1 MDNTLSLHKA
11 VSEADITSITFC
23 LDNGIDIN
31 ARGVHGETP
40 LHIAANLHPTI
51 DIEDISKITEI
62 LVTHGAD
69 VNAHNNA
76 QQTPLHMA
84 AKNNQNNIIKYLF
97 KHGADIQ
104 ALSTGQYNCLHHNA
118 MHIEEISRFIDN
130 PIAPMYM
137 MEQIIDEC
145 LHNMKTAV
153 TYGAHIDRQSK
164 HGSQPD
170 HLTSNQKYKA
180 HIEHIRTKNADIPS
194 RIKTESL
201 QNLIDDE
208 IPLPT
213 IFSYADDEQKKE
225 LFSHFCIY
233 SYLYHQSKLIQ
244 TIAQYTDAIP
254 KCWILYAARCGHK
267 DIAKTLIA
275 QQHIGDNINHIQNKH
290 GNALHIAAAYNRPDI
305 FSILLRVMN
314 PAHTNASG
322 DTACS
327 IAQKKG
333 HEDFCEIIADL
344 GIVNRLLMDAS
355 SQYHNC
361 SNAHT
366 EKPEIGKLPIE
377 LLERIAHDAV
387 PAKLKK

>member
-1 MDNTLSLHKA
+1 MDNDYSLHGSVSRGNITQIKA
-11 VSEADITSITFC
+11 Y
-23 LDNGIDIN
+23 LDKKIDIN
-31 ARGVHGETP
+31 ARGVYGETP
-40 LHIAANLHPTI
+40 LHIAVDLHHTR
-51 DIEDISKITEI
+51 DFEDIPKIVEI

-84 AKNNQNNIIKYLF
+84 AKNNQTDIIKYLF
-97 KHGADIQ
+97 KHGANIQ
-104 ALSTGQYNCLHHNA
+104 ALSDGQYNCLHHNA
-118 MHIEEISRFIDN
+118 MHIDKIFRFLYN
-130 PIAPMYM
+130 PIAPINV
-137 MEQIIDEC
+137 MEQAVDDC
-145 LHNMKTAV
+145 LHNMKIAV
-153 TYGAHIDRQSK
+153 TYGANIDQQSE

-170 HLTSNQKYKA
+170 RLTSNQRYKA
-180 HIEHIRTKNADIPS
+180 HIEKTRTKNAAIPS
-194 RIKTESL
+194 RIKAESL

-213 IFSYADDEQKKE
+213 MFAYADDEQKKE
-225 LFSHFCIY
+225 LLPHFCIY
-233 SYLYHQSKLIQ
+233 SCLYHQNKLIQ

-254 KCWILYAARCGHK
+254 GHWILYATRCGHK
-267 DIAKTLIA
+267 DIVEALIA
-275 QQHIGDNINHIQNKH
+275 QQHIYEKINRIQNKH
-290 GNALHIAAAYNRPDI
+290 GNALHIVAAYNRPDI